1 MTQQQTFEL
10 ALGRILR
17 MGSRPSQPGDIAE
30 YERCRK
36 IIMDVLDPIEPNT
49 WDFLAAKQD
58 TAISYVRDRNRG
70 AQGD

>member
-1 MTQQQTFEL
+1 MTQQQAFEL

-17 MGSRPSQPGDIAE
+17 MGSRPSQPGDVAE

-36 IIMDVLDPIEPNT
+36 IIMDALDPIETNT
-49 WDFLAAKQD
+49 WDFLAAKHD
-58 TAISYVRDRNRG
+58 ATISYVRDRNRG